1 MPAQALVPPPRR
13 DHRNLFV
20 SYVGLDGKQ
29 TRTLLSSAAGNVIL
43 AGQGTRH
50 DQFEHDASLV
60 EWLSEEDQ
68 EALRDMMASASTSM
82 TDIAPLQAEIKQFKA
97 QSRKTDEPE
106 EK

>member
-1 MPAQALVPPPRR
+1 MPAPVPPPRR
-13 DHRNLFV
+13 DHRHRPLSV

-29 TRTLLSSAAGNVIL
+29 PRTPLHTAAGNVIL

-60 EWLSEEDQ
+60 EWLFEEDQ
-68 EALRDMMASASTSM
+68 EALRDMIASASTSM
-82 TDIAPLQAEIKQFKA
+82 TDISPPQAEIKQFKA